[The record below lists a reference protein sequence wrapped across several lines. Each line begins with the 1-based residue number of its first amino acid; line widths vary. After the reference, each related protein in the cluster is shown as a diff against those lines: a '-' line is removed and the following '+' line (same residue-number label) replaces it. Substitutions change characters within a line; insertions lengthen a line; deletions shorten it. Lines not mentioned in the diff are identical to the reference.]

1 MSAEHVRVQSDARN
15 PFRDKPRILPRRHG
29 LARPSPA
36 CEQKLA
42 GHLASRFEVVING
55 LTGLLRQFKPDRTP
69 GLSLAHGRPCERVAV
84 RGNIVQT
91 RMCRFPASG
100 SSWESLAHSC
110 VSMDD
115 PDCRQRMALKER
127 IEPVPLEPALAI
139 PHRQPFAP
147 GPCDLIGVPA

>member
-1 MSAEHVRVQSDARN
+1 MNVDRAAGRIAGDDAYRS
-15 PFRDKPRILPRRHG
+15 RRIG
-29 LARPSPA
+29 LRPSEDATPPA
-36 CEQKLA
+36 A
-42 GHLASRFEVVING
+42 
-55 LTGLLRQFKPDRTP
+55 RQRPRPDAEIV
-69 GLSLAHGRPCERVAV
+69 GGRVDEGVAPPHPS
-84 RGNIVQT
+84 QT

-139 PHRQPFAP
+139 PPRQPFAP
-147 GPCDLIGVPA
+147 GQCDLIGVPA

>member
-1 MSAEHVRVQSDARN
+1 MAGRAVPTAIAPSRARRYRFRLLQRHRRPDA
-15 PFRDKPRILPRRHG
+15 
-29 LARPSPA
+29 
-36 CEQKLA
+36 
-42 GHLASRFEVVING
+42 
-55 LTGLLRQFKPDRTP
+55 P
-69 GLSLAHGRPCERVAV
+69 GAMERVAPALCA
-84 RGNIVQT
+84 RQPAAWRHLRPIAKIVYGRVDEGVAPPHPSQT

-139 PHRQPFAP
+139 PPRQPFAP